1 MIKVFEP
8 SLTLSDKLSVIRT
21 LFNNNISG
29 TSPIIEE
36 FETETANIFNRKH
49 GIAISNGSTAL
60 EIAFQLLDLKR
71 GDEVILPSFTIISC
85 LSAVLRTG
93 ATPIFS
99 DVDSNTWNMD
109 ITHIEKLLTPNTK
122 AVLMVHTYGLAA
134 DATKIKDFCET
145 NNLFL
150 VEDAAEAH
158 GQIEGGKKCGSF
170 GDISTLSFYA
180 NKHVTTG
187 EGGMILVDSDQY
199 SAKSR
204 QMINLDFNN
213 NERFKHNNLYWNY
226 RLSGLQA
233 SLGLSQIK
241 HLDKTIS
248 NKISQGLYY
257 TSLLSEYADL
267 IQCPLSEFNNVK
279 NHYWVYGIVLKNGAN
294 REKVTDELSLR
305 CIQTRPFFWP
315 LHLQN
320 SLPVEF
326 KVSEN
331 KLPNAEFIGKNG
343 FYIPIGN
350 HVSKKDQDYI
360 IENVLESINAR

>member
-1 MIKVFEP
+1 MNL
-8 SLTLSDKLSVIRT
+8 LTLSDKLSVIRT

-233 SLGLSQIK
+233 SFGLSQIK

-257 TSLLSEYADL
+257 TSLLSEYAD
-267 IQCPLSEFNNVK
+267 FD
-279 NHYWVYGIVLKNGAN
+279 
-294 REKVTDELSLR
+294 T
-305 CIQTRPFFWP
+305 
-315 LHLQN
+315 
-320 SLPVEF
+320 
-326 KVSEN
+326 VS
-331 KLPNAEFIGKNG
+331 FIR
-343 FYIPIGN
+343 I
-350 HVSKKDQDYI
+350 
-360 IENVLESINAR
+360 